1 MHSHLVLIKVRNA
14 DSSSPPDIWFGLI
27 WFLTRINFAT
37 RLQFFKKF
45 SSFMFSISLKLN
57 SNLFT
62 MFGKYFVTQNL
73 MRLNLLLYNYVVVSR
88 PGRWRVGSVFPV
100 MVQDSWTCS
109 SPVVNNFE
117 ICELDFKNC
126 KRNWGQVLSR

>member
-1 MHSHLVLIKVRNA
+1 M
-14 DSSSPPDIWFGLI
+14 
-27 WFLTRINFAT
+27 NFAT
-37 RLQFFKKF
+37 RLQFFKKI

-73 MRLNLLLYNYVVVSR
+73 MMLNLLLYDYFIVVSR
-88 PGRWRVGSVFPV
+88 PGRSRRIGSVFPV
-100 MVQDSWTCS
+100 MVQDSWTCP

-117 ICELDFKNC
+117 ICELLFKIN
-126 KRNWGQVLSR
+126 KGQVLSR